1 MTGSGCLVVLPPPP
15 PKKKKIPTFSSW
27 DKRTIT
33 ERGQN
38 RDLISPILGCITRKL
53 ATHTELLTSTAACS
67 VCSRQAVV
75 MDDAIWRCNK
85 AAGHAMP
92 CDIRETWSPGHL
104 AWSLHA
110 WLSEGTQQRCLTPGS
125 VVFKQACSSRHY
137 LTAHFKTSDCNRTL
151 HHPSSGH
158 DISLFD
164 VSPTHVPPSVH
175 PSHRFE
181 PPNKNVSDGWRQE
194 HCSDEAAK
202 VRTRTESSWDKQK
215 IRSKTQ
221 TTCKY
226 CRVHMHL
233 QCLQD
238 KYCDYLCSWRVVNDL
253 QGKLRTLLSVWYFW
267 SNLQTGSLM
276 SWSKE
281 SPLLLWHP
289 KCERK
294 FKSVVKRDDL
304 KRSRILF

>member
-1 MTGSGCLVVLPPPP
+1 MRY
-15 PKKKKIPTFSSW
+15 SW
-27 DKRTIT
+27 DMI
-33 ERGQN
+33 
-38 RDLISPILGCITRKL
+38 
-53 ATHTELLTSTAACS
+53 
-67 VCSRQAVV
+67 
-75 MDDAIWRCNK
+75 
-85 AAGHAMP
+85 
-92 CDIRETWSPGHL
+92 

-137 LTAHFKTSDCNRTL
+137 FTAHFKTSDCNRTL
-151 HHPSSGH
+151 HHPSSGPWH
-158 DISLFD
+158 QFVWCQPHPRPLFAAPLAQ
-164 VSPTHVPPSVH
+164 VRASQQ
-175 PSHRFE
+175 E
-181 PPNKNVSDGWRQE
+181 WRVKTE
-194 HCSDEAAK
+194 TLCSDEAAK

-253 QGKLRTLLSVWYFW
+253 QEQIRTLLSVCYFW

-276 SWSKE
+276 SWNKE

>member
-1 MTGSGCLVVLPPPP
+1 MRCHAIVVRHDRP
-15 PKKKKIPTFSSW
+15 
-27 DKRTIT
+27 
-33 ERGQN
+33 
-38 RDLISPILGCITRKL
+38 
-53 ATHTELLTSTAACS
+53 
-67 VCSRQAVV
+67 
-75 MDDAIWRCNK
+75 AIW
-85 AAGHAMP
+85 
-92 CDIRETWSPGHL
+92 PGHCTHDWVKGHNKDVWPPGVSCSNRL
-104 AWSLHA
+104 AHPGITLLHT
-110 WLSEGTQQRCLTPGS
+110 S
-125 VVFKQACSSRHY
+125 KHH
-137 LTAHFKTSDCNRTL
+137 TATEPCII
-151 HHPSSGH
+151 HHQGH

-253 QGKLRTLLSVWYFW
+253 QEQIRTLLSVCYFW
-267 SNLQTGSLM
+267 SNLQTRSLM
-276 SWSKE
+276 SWNKE